1 MSVDSNVIGLQF
13 AKTLCVDGL
22 TLIALPKEVEKAIEN
37 GEHVC
42 FKSSSDDGMTR
53 AVLCTEQS
61 TYAMMR
67 VESSNVS
74 FLADISQTDSAASK
88 QRREGDREAPNVVA
102 IQDQFQSSLEL
113 FVEVPDFT
121 SLRRSLQ
128 QHVFSV
134 GDDKDADA
142 DAAHTGGLT
151 LTQILERTCASNA
164 EIPMYLDSH
173 AAFMRLPVEGSLYTS
188 LKGDDRFVFVEDETL
203 DTHFDLLLVAVMS
216 QGIPLTKGDVSVD
229 AVVKAC
235 DVQGTAAHAV
245 IQHLIHALRPRGE
258 KLDGERFQLDPA
270 AVARYRIGFVNLVA
284 REVSAPSRC
293 FEPSA
298 YCPLICFSVAEKVH
312 SEARRCERMA
322 HGRLDPRVRHGLSV
336 RM

>member
-1 MSVDSNVIGLQF
+1 MRRSRWIGREESTMSVESNVIGLKF
-13 AKTLCVDGL
+13 AKKLCVDGL

-37 GEHVC
+37 GEEVC
-42 FKSSSDDGMTR
+42 FKSSSDEGMTR
-53 AVLCTEQS
+53 AVLCTDQS

-74 FLADISQTDSAASK
+74 FLADISQTGSAASK

-134 GDDKDADA
+134 SDDKEDSEGESAVS
-142 DAAHTGGLT
+142 GLT
-151 LTQILERTCASNA
+151 FTQILEQTCASNA
-164 EIPMYLDSH
+164 EIPRYLDSQV
-173 AAFMRLPVEGSLYTS
+173 AFMRVPVDGSLYAP
-188 LKGDDRFVFVEDETL
+188 LRGDDRFVFVEDETL

-216 QGIPLTKGDVSVD
+216 QGLSLTKGDVAVD

-235 DVQGTAAHAV
+235 DVQGSAAHTV
-245 IQHLIHALRPRGE
+245 VRHLIHALRPRRGT
-258 KLDGERFQLDPA
+258 LDGKQFQLDPA
-270 AVARYRIGFVNLVA
+270 AVARYRIGFVNRVV
-284 REVSAPSRC
+284 REVLCSP
-293 FEPSA
+293 
-298 YCPLICFSVAEKVH
+298 
-312 SEARRCERMA
+312 
-322 HGRLDPRVRHGLSV
+322 DT
-336 RM
+336 